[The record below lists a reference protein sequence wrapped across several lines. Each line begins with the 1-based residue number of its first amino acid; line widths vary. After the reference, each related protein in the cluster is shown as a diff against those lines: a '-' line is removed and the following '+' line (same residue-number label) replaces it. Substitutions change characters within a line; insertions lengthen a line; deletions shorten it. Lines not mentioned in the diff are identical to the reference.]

1 MVAVVA
7 VVAVAPVSGIMVLI
21 SLRRGGV
28 VIAPGKILGRGLP
41 GRTISIMCP
50 LLIFERGSE
59 SPL

>member
-1 MVAVVA
+1 M
-7 VVAVAPVSGIMVLI
+7 VAVAPVSGIMVLI